1 MTEPTLTEPAAR
13 RVLLL
18 QAFDGAA
25 DNPLWTAQ
33 DRAWATRLAR
43 DTGAAAATAAGALD
57 QRATHALQRLL
68 PRSAAV
74 NQALQHRW
82 WRSAWPWGTLVLAF
96 LLGLL
101 VDSVGSEQ
109 RINLLSPPVWAVIAW
124 NLLVMVWLLL
134 SLLKGSRRPLRAAQA
149 TSGPGLR
156 AWVVRQAQQSLAV
169 APPRATAEQPLVG
182 FSQRWAQVTM
192 PLWRQRVALLL
203 HAAAAALA
211 LGLVAGLYLRGL
223 VLDYRA
229 GWQSTF
235 LDSETVRATLALL
248 LAPASAATGIAVPDL
263 AAVQALR
270 VMPGQPLA
278 GMTSAAPWIHLYA
291 AMLALCV
298 LLPRGALA
306 LWALWRAWTLSRKL
320 PIALHEPYFQRLLRD
335 LQGTATVVQV
345 LPCGTAPSPQ
355 ATLALRDWFVAA
367 CGLGTV
373 LHVAPA
379 AAYGQEERVAP
390 PPAGTTLFAML
401 VDLASTPEEDSHGRS
416 LRAALRPTALANTSP
431 GVACLVLADEAA
443 WLRRFATLPAR
454 LAERRAAWAAFA
466 HAHGAGFVGVN
477 LEQPDLAAAEAALQR
492 AQAVL
497 PGAQGVPAS
506 AEEVRAGAEESRA
519 GARGGAAA

>member
-1 MTEPTLTEPAAR
+1 MSEPTLTESAAR

-18 QAFDGAA
+18 QAFDSAT

-33 DRAWATRLAR
+33 DSAWATRLAR
-43 DTGAAAATAAGALD
+43 ETGAAAATPAQALD
-57 QRATHALQRLL
+57 QRAAHALQRLS
-68 PRSAAV
+68 PRSSAV
-74 NQALQHRW
+74 NQALQRRW
-82 WRSAWPWGTLVLAF
+82 WRSAWPWATLVLAF
-96 LLGLL
+96 VLGLL

-109 RINLLSPPVWAVIAW
+109 RINLLAPPVWAVIAW
-124 NLLVMVWLLL
+124 NLVVMLWLLL
-134 SLLKGSRRPLRAAQA
+134 GLLTGSPRPRQAAQA
-149 TSGPGLR
+149 ASVPGLR
-156 AWVVRQAQQSLAV
+156 AWLVRQAQQHRVGPL
-169 APPRATAEQPLVG
+169 PRAAAEQPLLS
-182 FSQRWAQVTM
+182 FSQRWAQVTT
-192 PLWRQRVALLL
+192 PLWGQRVALLL

-235 LDSETVRATLALL
+235 LDTETVRATLALL
-248 LAPASAATGIAVPDL
+248 LAPASAATGITVPDL

-306 LWALWRAWTLSRKL
+306 LWALWRGWTLSRKL
-320 PIALHEPYFQRLLRD
+320 PLPLHEPYFQRLLRD
-335 LQGTATVVQV
+335 LQGAAAVVQV
-345 LPCGTAPSPQ
+345 LPCGAAPSPQ

-367 CGLGTV
+367 CGAGTA
-373 LHVAPA
+373 LTVAPA
-379 AAYGQEERVAP
+379 ATYGQEERVAKA
-390 PPAGTTLFAML
+390 PAGTTLCAVL
-401 VDLASTPEEDSHGRS
+401 VDLASTPEEDSHGRC
-416 LRAALRPTALANTSP
+416 LRAFTQAAASPTTSP
-431 GVACLVLADEAA
+431 TTSSAVPCVVLADEAA

-454 LAERRAAWAAFA
+454 LAERRAAWVAFA

-492 AQAVL
+492 AQGAL
-497 PGAQGVPAS
+497 QGAQGGLQ
-506 AEEVRAGAEESRA
+506 GAQ
-519 GARGGAAA
+519 GARQRAQAGGAA